1 MQADLYLRIS
11 DDPTGQMAGVQRQE
25 LECKLLAE
33 SMSLD
38 IRHVWTDNDISAT
51 TGRLRPGFEGL
62 LQAKPPAIIVW
73 HTDRLV
79 RVTRDLERVI
89 ELGVNVYA
97 VTASHLDLSTP
108 AGRAVARTITAWATY
123 EGEQKAL
130 RQKAAHRQRVGQGRP
145 WWSNRPFGYELDGS
159 LRPVEAEAL
168 REAYGSLLGGVPLSR
183 LAARLNE
190 QGLLTNQGHAW
201 RGPTLRPVL
210 LNARNAGI
218 IEYDGTE
225 VGKGSWE
232 PIVSD
237 DTYRA
242 TVRLLNSDSR
252 KRGGGGPRRFL
263 LTGVALCG
271 SCGEVVRIR
280 SRKGYRVYG
289 CDNACLTHRAQ
300 WLEEYISSIA
310 VARLEM
316 PDASTLLGAD
326 DSTAEAVR
334 AELVETRARLDEL
347 TEDYADRVIDRARFR
362 WASERLQGAIQGL
375 EERLGTLTGA
385 SPLEG
390 LTGPSVASQRWPA
403 LSVDQQRAVVLAL
416 FQSIVLLPRG
426 RGVRAMSPEHV
437 RLEWRVSVQSTML
450 HT

>member
-1 MQADLYLRIS
+1 MQSADLYLRIS

-25 LECKLLAE
+25 TECRLLAE
-33 SMSLD
+33 SIGLE

-130 RQKAAHRQRVGQGRP
+130 RQKAAHRQRVGRGRP
-145 WWSNRPFGYELDGS
+145 WWSHRPFGYNLDRS
-159 LRPVEAEAL
+159 LHPEESEAL
-168 REAYGSLLGGVPLSR
+168 RAAYSALLAGTPLSR
-183 LAARLNE
+183 IASRLNE
-190 QGLLTNQGHAW
+190 LGLITNQGHAW

-218 IEYDGTE
+218 LVYENE
-225 VGKGSWE
+225 EMGKGDWE
-232 PIVSD
+232 PIVSEE
-237 DTYRA
+237 TYRSV
-242 TVRLLNSDSR
+242 VRLLESDTR
-252 KRGGGGPRRFL
+252 KKGGGGPRQYL

-271 SCGEVVRIR
+271 SCGGRVR
-280 SRKGYRVYG
+280 SRTRKRYRIYSCENHCVS
-289 CDNACLTHRAQ
+289 HRGE
-300 WLEEYISSIA
+300 WLDQYVSSIA

-316 PDASTLLGAD
+316 PDANSLLATD
-326 DSTAEAVR
+326 DHAAEAVR
-334 AELVETRARLDEL
+334 AELVDARARLDEL

-375 EERLGTLTGA
+375 EERLGSLTGG

-390 LTGPSVASQRWPA
+390 LTGPSVASQKWPT

-426 RGVRAMSPEHV
+426 RGVRAMRPEHV
-437 RLEWRVSVQSTML
+437 KMEWRTP
-450 HT
+450 